1 MPANDI
7 SDFLLKEYE
16 RISQAF
22 FEARETTAKWVK
34 YYLIIMAAP
43 FSFFAFMY
51 KDKPRDFDI
60 SLLPDTLSNLMW
72 LIGFVGMFLAF
83 IIIES
88 STDNILYARAVN
100 GIRRIFM
107 DRENEQFA
115 NIRQYVI
122 LPTDIKKPRYLGWK
136 KTLWITI
143 ITGIINSCYI
153 SIGLSQTQFF
163 KNKASC
169 PIGWMLGILFFIIH
183 LAFYI
188 INSLRKEKKDG

>member
-1 MPANDI
+1 MRENDI

-16 RISQAF
+16 SISQAF
-22 FEARETTAKWVK
+22 FEARDTTAKWVK

-60 SLLPDTLSNLMW
+60 SSLPGTLSSLML
-72 LIGFVGMFLAF
+72 LIGLVGMFLAF

-100 GIRRIFM
+100 GIRKIFM

-122 LPTDIKKPRYLGWK
+122 LPTDIKKPLYLGWK

-143 ITGIINSCYI
+143 ITGIINSSYLG
-153 SIGLSQTQFF
+153 IGLSQMEFL
-163 KNKASC
+163 KNKSCC
-169 PIGWMLGILFFIIH
+169 PIGWILGILFFVIH

-188 INSLRKEKKDG
+188 MNSLRKEKKDG

>member
-1 MPANDI
+1 MPENDI

-43 FSFFAFMY
+43 FSFIALMY
-51 KDKPRDFDI
+51 KDKPSDFDM
-60 SLLPDTLSNLMW
+60 SNLPATLSSVMW
-72 LIGFVGMFLAF
+72 LIGLVGMFLAF

-100 GIRRIFM
+100 GIRKIFM
-107 DRENEQFA
+107 DRENEYFS
-115 NIRQYVI
+115 NIGQYVI
-122 LPTDIKKPRYLGWK
+122 LPIDIKKPNYLGWK
-136 KTLWITI
+136 KTLWITS
-143 ITGIINSCYI
+143 ITGIINSSYLG
-153 SIGLSQTQFF
+153 IGLSQVQFF
-163 KNKASC
+163 KSSTC
-169 PIGWMLGILFFIIH
+169 PIGWILGIIFFIIH
-183 LAFYI
+183 LSFYI

>member
-1 MPANDI
+1 MPGNDI

-34 YYLIIMAAP
+34 YYLLIMAAP
-43 FSFFAFMY
+43 FSFIAFMY

-60 SLLPDTLSNLMW
+60 SSLPDTLSNLMW
-72 LIGFVGMFLAF
+72 LIGLVGMFLAF

-100 GIRRIFM
+100 GIRKIFM
-107 DRENEQFA
+107 DRDNEQFA

-122 LPTDIKKPRYLGWK
+122 LPTDIKRPRYLGWK

-143 ITGIINSCYI
+143 ITGLINSSYVG
-153 SIGLSQTQFF
+153 IGLSQIPFF
-163 KNKASC
+163 KNQPAW
-169 PIGWMLGILFFIIH
+169 PFGWVLGILFFIIH

>member
-43 FSFFAFMY
+43 FSLFAFMY
-51 KDKPRDFDI
+51 KDKPCDFDI
-60 SLLPDTLSNLMW
+60 SSLPHTFSGLVL
-72 LIGFVGMFLAF
+72 LIGIVGMFLAF

-100 GIRRIFM
+100 GIRKIFM

-122 LPTDIKKPRYLGWK
+122 LPTDIRKPHYLGWK
-136 KTLWITI
+136 KTLWITT

-153 SIGLSQTQFF
+153 SIGLSQIQFF
-163 KNKASC
+163 KNKSSH
-169 PIGWMLGILFFIIH
+169 PIEWKLAILFFIIH